1 VTTKPNPRSTNNG
14 VLLVGHGTRDAVGTR
29 QFFQLE
35 KQLSERLP
43 AIPVAAALLE
53 FQTPTLPEAW
63 NQLMTQ
69 GVTHVHV
76 APLLLFAAGHA
87 KQDIPAILA
96 ECQKE
101 HSSVT
106 FDQSRPLSRHP
117 AIVDLI
123 LQRLDAILAR
133 CQHSPQRTVVVMVGR
148 GSHDPCA
155 QADMR
160 ILSEITGRR
169 VTVAAVVTAFYAM
182 AEPRLPVVLREIAES
197 GRFDHVVVHPHLLF
211 EGRLNQAIIG
221 QTEEAASR
229 YPSIQ
234 WLTSAYLG
242 PDPCVADAIATRIGM
257 A

>member
-1 VTTKPNPRSTNNG
+1 MIPKPNTKSVNTG

-35 KQLSERLP
+35 QQLSERLP
-43 AIPVAAALLE
+43 AVPVAAALLE
-53 FQTPTLPEAW
+53 FQTPTIPEAW
-63 NQLMTQ
+63 NQLIAQ

-96 ECQKE
+96 QCQQE
-101 HSSVT
+101 HPAIT
-106 FDQSRPLSRHP
+106 FDQSRPLSRHA
-117 AIVDLI
+117 AILDLV
-123 LQRLDAILAR
+123 LRRLDTMLAS
-133 CQHSPQRTVVVMVGR
+133 CQHSLQRTVIVMVGR

-160 ILSEITGRR
+160 ILSEITARK
-169 VTVAAVVTAFYAM
+169 TEVAEVVPAFYAM
-182 AEPRLPVVLREIAES
+182 AEPRLPAILKEVAEA
-197 GRFDHVVVHPHLLF
+197 GRFDAVVVHPHLLF
-211 EGRLNQAIIG
+211 EGKLNQAIIR
-221 QTEEAASR
+221 QTKEAAVR
-229 YPSIQ
+229 YPSLQ

-242 PDPCVADAIATRIGM
+242 PDACVADAIAARIGI

>member
-1 VTTKPNPRSTNNG
+1 MTTKPNTKSASTG

-35 KQLSERLP
+35 ERLSERLP
-43 AIPVAAALLE
+43 AIPVIAALLE
-53 FQTPTLPEAW
+53 FQTPTIPEAW

-87 KQDIPAILA
+87 RQDIPAILA
-96 ECQKE
+96 KCQKE
-101 HSSVT
+101 HPSVT
-106 FDQSRPLSRHP
+106 FDQSRPLSRHT

-123 LQRLDAILAR
+123 LRRLNAILAS
-133 CQHSPQRTVVVMVGR
+133 CQHSLQRTAVVMVGR

-169 VTVAAVVTAFYAM
+169 VAVAEVVTAFYAM
-182 AEPRLPVVLREIAES
+182 AEPRLPAILKEVAET
-197 GRFDHVVVHPHLLF
+197 GRFDTVVVHPHLLF
-211 EGRLNQAIIG
+211 EGRLNQAIIR
-221 QTEEAASR
+221 QAEDAAEQ

-242 PDPCVADAIATRIGM
+242 PDPWVADAIAARIEM